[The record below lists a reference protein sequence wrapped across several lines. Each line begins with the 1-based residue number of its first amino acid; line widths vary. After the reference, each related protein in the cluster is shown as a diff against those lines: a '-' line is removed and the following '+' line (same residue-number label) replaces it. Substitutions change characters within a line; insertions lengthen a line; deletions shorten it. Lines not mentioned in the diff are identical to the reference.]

1 MKKLPWIVLILA
13 IIALFF
19 IMDIREFGKA
29 PSGARLEEIKKSP
42 NFKDGK
48 FDNLNFTPQFSE
60 GYSGFKVMTDF
71 IFRKVPRR
79 YPKDEIPSVKTDLK
93 NLPPDENI
101 LVWFGHSSYF
111 MQIDGKRFLVD
122 PVLSGNASPV
132 KGMIKA
138 FAGSDIYSIDDL
150 PDIDYL
156 LITHDHYDHL
166 DYETIVKLK
175 PRVGQVICGL
185 GVGSHLEYWG
195 YEPSKVIEKDW
206 FDTVTLKEGFTLDIA
221 RARHFSGRNIWRN
234 NTLWVSFVLQTPS
247 LKIYIGGDS
256 GYDRHYAEIGEKY
269 GPFDLA
275 IIENGQYNQA
285 WRYIHNFPEE
295 ALQAAKDLKAK
306 RLFPVHAGKFALG
319 KHSWDDPLI
328 KISEYSKASN
338 FPLVTPMIGEKVD
351 LSNIPE
357 SFKPWWEGIR

>member
-1 MKKLPWIVLILA
+1 MKKLLWVLIILA
-13 IIALFF
+13 IATFLL
-19 IMDIREFGKA
+19 MDFREFGKA
-29 PSGARLEEIKKSP
+29 PSGDRLELIKKSP

-60 GYSGFKVMTDF
+60 GYSGLKVMTDF
-71 IFRKVPRR
+71 IFRRVPRR
-79 YPKDEIPSVKTDLK
+79 NPSGVIPSVKTDLQK
-93 NLPPDENI
+93 LPSEENI

-132 KGMIKA
+132 KGMIKS
-138 FAGSDIYSIDDL
+138 FVGSDIYSVDDL

-166 DYETIVKLK
+166 DYRTVVRLMPK
-175 PRVGQVICGL
+175 VGQVICGL

-195 YEPSKVIEKDW
+195 YDPAKIIEKDW
-206 FDTVTLKEGFTLDIA
+206 FDSVLLEDGFALEITPT
-221 RARHFSGRNIWRN
+221 RHFSGRNIWRN

-256 GYDRHYAEIGEKY
+256 GYDTHYAEIGEKF

-295 ALQAAKDLKAK
+295 ALQAAKDLGAN

-319 KHSWDDPLI
+319 KHSWDDPFI
-328 KISEYSKASN
+328 RITEYSKSAN
-338 FPLVTPMIGEKVD
+338 FPLVTPMIGEPVNLD
-351 LSNIPE
+351 NIPE
-357 SFKPWWEGIR
+357 SFKPWWEGIK

>member
-1 MKKLPWIVLILA
+1 MRILLLTLIILA
-13 IIALFF
+13 IIAYL
-19 IMDIREFGKA
+19 IMDIRELGKA
-29 PSGARLEEIKKSP
+29 PSGERLELIKKSP
-42 NFKDGK
+42 NYKDGK

-79 YPKDEIPSVKTDLK
+79 TPADLIPSVKTDLK
-93 NLPPDENI
+93 NLPSNENVLI
-101 LVWFGHSSYF
+101 WFGHSSYF

-138 FAGSDIYSIDDL
+138 FAGSDIYSAEDL
-150 PDIDYL
+150 PEIDYL

-166 DYETIVKLK
+166 DYKTIVNLK
-175 PRVGQVICGL
+175 SKVGMVICGL

-195 YEPSKVIEKDW
+195 YNPSRIIEKDW
-206 FDTVTLKEGFTLDIA
+206 FESVEPEEGFTLHVTPT
-221 RARHFSGRNIWRN
+221 RHFSGRNIWRN

-247 LKIYIGGDS
+247 LRIYIGGDS
-256 GYDRHYAEIGEKY
+256 GYDTHYAEIGEKY

-285 WRYIHNFPEE
+285 WRYIHNLPEE
-295 ALQAAKDLKAK
+295 ALKAARDLGAK
-306 RLFPVHAGKFALG
+306 RLLPVHAGKFALG
-319 KHSWDDPLI
+319 KHSWDDPFI
-328 KISEYSKASN
+328 QISELNKTFN
-338 FPLVTPMIGEKVD
+338 IPLVTPIIGEPVN
-351 LSNIPE
+351 LSNIPD
-357 SFKPWWEGIR
+357 SFKPWWVGLK